1 MKKTELIHLGSRK
14 NIAPE
19 SILMLKSDVNYTII
33 YLEDG
38 SQILSSTTM
47 GIIEKRLAEFH
58 FFRTNRSTIINLDF
72 ISNYERNARTGDY
85 LKVVMKNRVE
95 VPLSR
100 RRIDSFMAIMQ

>member
-72 ISNYERNARTGDY
+72 ISNYERNAKTGDY